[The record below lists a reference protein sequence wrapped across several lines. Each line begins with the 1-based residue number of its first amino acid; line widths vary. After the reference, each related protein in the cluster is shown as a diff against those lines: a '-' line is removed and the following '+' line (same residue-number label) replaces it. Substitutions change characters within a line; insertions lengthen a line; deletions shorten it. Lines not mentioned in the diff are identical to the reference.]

1 MKVAVSHGSI
11 NLESIGRVKV
21 YGHVYDRF
29 DRIGEG
35 EEVDLC
41 LEREMKRAFDVNV
54 VSFGSEFSRFYIL
67 IYIRLS
73 REECRLFI

>member
-41 LEREMKRAFDVNV
+41 LERER
-54 VSFGSEFSRFYIL
+54 
-67 IYIRLS
+67 
-73 REECRLFI
+73 